1 MRQLRQLILDI
12 RPDAHPSLGNYLPG
26 GNLEAIDALCAVAD
40 GRSAEAV
47 IYLWGP
53 PGVGKTHLLRAV
65 AEAAQAL
72 GRPAH
77 YVPAGGP
84 LPEAPFGLLA
94 VDDVQELDE
103 TGQVA
108 LFDRINS
115 AREGQGVV
123 VAAGDVAPAR
133 MALRPDVTS
142 RLSWGLVFALLPLDD
157 EDKLMAIVERA
168 NARGMDLPQEV
179 ARYLLSHCRR
189 DLPNLL
195 AIVDALDD
203 YSLSLKRPVSLAL
216 LRAMLNYDY

>member
-1 MRQLRQLILDI
+1 MRQLILEI
-12 RPDAHPSLGNYLPG
+12 RPDAAPTLGNYLPG
-26 GNLEAIDALCAVAD
+26 ANREAWSALRAVAD
-40 GRSAEAV
+40 GSPMEAV

-53 PGVGKTHLLRAV
+53 PGAGKTHLLRAV
-65 AEAAQAL
+65 ADSARAL

-77 YVPAGGP
+77 YVPAGEP

-94 VDDVQELDE
+94 VDDVQDLDE
-103 TGQVA
+103 AGQIA

-123 VAAGDVAPAR
+123 VAAGHAAPAR
-133 MALRPDVTS
+133 MALRPDLTS

-157 EDKLMAIVERA
+157 ENKLMAIVERA
-168 NARGMDLPQEV
+168 HARGMDLPQEV

-195 AIVDALDD
+195 ALVDALDD

-216 LRAMLNYDY
+216 LKAMLDAD

>member
-1 MRQLRQLILDI
+1 MRRLRQLILDI
-12 RPDAHPSLGNYLPG
+12 RPDAHPTLDNYLPG
-26 GNLEAIDALCAVAD
+26 DNLEAIDTLRAVAE

-53 PGVGKTHLLRAV
+53 PGVGKTHLLRAMIGS
-65 AEAAQAL
+65 AQAL

-84 LPEAPFGLLA
+84 LPEAPFGVLA
-94 VDDVQELDE
+94 VDDVQALDG

-123 VAAGDVAPAR
+123 VAAGDAAPAR
-133 MALRPDVTS
+133 MPLRPDVTS

-168 NARGMDLPQEV
+168 DARGMDLPQEV
-179 ARYLLSHCRR
+179 ARYLLSRCRR

-216 LRAMLNYDY
+216 LKAMLNAD